1 LYVFTVSED
10 DHVTGDVKK
19 RQFRARDA
27 VYTEPLD
34 IGLKYV
40 KIIELKA
47 RKQAKKFGYMEHTYT
62 AKLKDVR
69 SNKAHV
75 NVLPEVFKELETY
88 LKKAVLYE
96 DGDKF
101 DIIIDNPNFFTPLST
116 GYH

>member
-1 LYVFTVSED
+1 
-10 DHVTGDVKK
+10 
-19 RQFRARDA
+19 
-27 VYTEPLD
+27 
-34 IGLKYV
+34 V

-101 DIIIDNPNFFTPLST
+101 DIIIDNLNFFTPLST
-116 GYH
+116 GYHWETSCFETLAEYIGNIVTSDQMRPLI